1 MCINCM
7 LCYAAC
13 PVVGN
18 EPDYLGPAALALGHR
33 YNLDSRDE
41 GDAERNQV
49 FREEGGVYSC
59 SYANEC
65 SEVCPKNVDPAAAIN
80 QAKFLAVVDWAKSF
94 VSPRPRRK

>member
-13 PVVGN
+13 PVTSN
-18 EPDYLGPAALALGHR
+18 EPDFLGPAALALGHR

-41 GDAERNQV
+41 GDAERNRV
-49 FREEGGVYSC
+49 FREDGGVFSC

-65 SEVCPKNVDPAAAIN
+65 SQVCPKNVDPSAAIQ
-80 QAKFLAVVDWAKSF
+80 QAKLLNVLDWAKGLV
-94 VSPRPRRK
+94 VSRGGK